1 MLATFLSGLGTGAG
15 LIIAIGA
22 QNAFVLRQGLLR
34 QHVLPVVLVCI
45 GGDILCICAGVA
57 GMGALIRTNEWLL
70 EFFRWGGALFL
81 TVYGISAARRAA
93 SGNGSIEISEV
104 GAGSLMKAITSC
116 LAFTFL
122 NPHVYLDTVVLLGS
136 IAAQYGEDLKWA
148 FAADV
153 VRFYAVYKEG
163 GVYMDSDILMK
174 RRFDRFVPEHGFAT
188 FHEHIGDQLQL
199 QAAFF
204 MGEQGNRYCKDVFDY
219 YNSRP
224 FVKPDGSLDMVVS
237 PVVMLEAARARG
249 YVPEDK
255 EQHLADDVVIYP
267 GCYVTPCKRN
277 VEVHPDAIAL
287 HTIYGSWRKRKVG
300 RRIEL
305 FLKHVWAVAR
315 YVFFKR

>member
-93 SGNGSIEISEV
+93 SGNGSMEISEV
-104 GAGSLMKAITSC
+104 GACSFMKAITSC

-136 IAAQYGEDLKWA
+136 IAAQYGEDLKWT
-148 FAADV
+148 FASGALTASV
-153 VRFYAVYKEG
+153 LWFTGLGFGARLLLPTFQNPRAWRIL
-163 GVYMDSDILMK
+163 DSLIAL
-174 RRFDRFVPEHGFAT
+174 
-188 FHEHIGDQLQL
+188 
-199 QAAFF
+199 
-204 MGEQGNRYCKDVFDY
+204 
-219 YNSRP
+219 
-224 FVKPDGSLDMVVS
+224 
-237 PVVMLEAARARG
+237 VMW
-249 YVPEDK
+249 
-255 EQHLADDVVIYP
+255 
-267 GCYVTPCKRN
+267 
-277 VEVHPDAIAL
+277 AIAL
-287 HTIYGSWRKRKVG
+287 TLVTNPIG
-300 RRIEL
+300 
-305 FLKHVWAVAR
+305 
-315 YVFFKR
+315 

>member
-93 SGNGSIEISEV
+93 SGNGSMEISEV
-104 GAGSLMKAITSC
+104 GACSFMKAITSC

-136 IAAQYGEDLKWA
+136 IAAQYGEDLKWT
-148 FAADV
+148 FASGALT
-153 VRFYAVYKEG
+153 A
-163 GVYMDSDILMK
+163 SILW
-174 RRFDRFVPEHGFAT
+174 FTGLGFGARLLLPI
-188 FHEHIGDQLQL
+188 FQ
-199 QAAFF
+199 
-204 MGEQGNRYCKDVFDY
+204 NRKAW
-219 YNSRP
+219 RI
-224 FVKPDGSLDMVVS
+224 LDTLIAL
-237 PVVMLEAARARG
+237 VMW
-249 YVPEDK
+249 
-255 EQHLADDVVIYP
+255 
-267 GCYVTPCKRN
+267 
-277 VEVHPDAIAL
+277 AIAL
-287 HTIYGSWRKRKVG
+287 TLVLNPIG
-300 RRIEL
+300 
-305 FLKHVWAVAR
+305 
-315 YVFFKR
+315 

>member
-93 SGNGSIEISEV
+93 SGNGSMEISEV

-116 LAFTFL
+116 LAFTSL

-136 IAAQYGEDLKWA
+136 IAAQYGKDLKWT
-148 FAADV
+148 FASGALTASV
-153 VRFYAVYKEG
+153 LWFTGLGFGARLLLPIFQNPKAWR
-163 GVYMDSDILMK
+163 IL
-174 RRFDRFVPEHGFAT
+174 DTLIA
-188 FHEHIGDQLQL
+188 L
-199 QAAFF
+199 
-204 MGEQGNRYCKDVFDY
+204 
-219 YNSRP
+219 
-224 FVKPDGSLDMVVS
+224 
-237 PVVMLEAARARG
+237 VMW
-249 YVPEDK
+249 
-255 EQHLADDVVIYP
+255 
-267 GCYVTPCKRN
+267 
-277 VEVHPDAIAL
+277 AIAL
-287 HTIYGSWRKRKVG
+287 TLVLNPIG
-300 RRIEL
+300 
-305 FLKHVWAVAR
+305 
-315 YVFFKR
+315 

>member
-93 SGNGSIEISEV
+93 SGNGSMEISEV
-104 GAGSLMKAITSC
+104 GACSFMKAITSC

-136 IAAQYGEDLKWA
+136 IAAQYGEDLKWT
-148 FAADV
+148 FASGALTASV
-153 VRFYAVYKEG
+153 LWFTGLGFGARLLLPIFQNPKAWRIL
-163 GVYMDSDILMK
+163 DSLIAL
-174 RRFDRFVPEHGFAT
+174 
-188 FHEHIGDQLQL
+188 
-199 QAAFF
+199 
-204 MGEQGNRYCKDVFDY
+204 
-219 YNSRP
+219 
-224 FVKPDGSLDMVVS
+224 
-237 PVVMLEAARARG
+237 VMW
-249 YVPEDK
+249 
-255 EQHLADDVVIYP
+255 
-267 GCYVTPCKRN
+267 
-277 VEVHPDAIAL
+277 AIAL
-287 HTIYGSWRKRKVG
+287 TLVTNPIG
-300 RRIEL
+300 
-305 FLKHVWAVAR
+305 
-315 YVFFKR
+315 

>member
-93 SGNGSIEISEV
+93 SDNGSMEISEV

-136 IAAQYGEDLKWA
+136 IAAQYGKDLKWT
-148 FAADV
+148 FASGALTASV
-153 VRFYAVYKEG
+153 LWFTGLGFGARLLLPIFQNPKAWR
-163 GVYMDSDILMK
+163 IL
-174 RRFDRFVPEHGFAT
+174 DTLIA
-188 FHEHIGDQLQL
+188 L
-199 QAAFF
+199 
-204 MGEQGNRYCKDVFDY
+204 
-219 YNSRP
+219 
-224 FVKPDGSLDMVVS
+224 
-237 PVVMLEAARARG
+237 VMW
-249 YVPEDK
+249 
-255 EQHLADDVVIYP
+255 
-267 GCYVTPCKRN
+267 
-277 VEVHPDAIAL
+277 AIAL
-287 HTIYGSWRKRKVG
+287 TLVLNPIG
-300 RRIEL
+300 
-305 FLKHVWAVAR
+305 
-315 YVFFKR
+315 

>member
-93 SGNGSIEISEV
+93 SGNGSMEISEV

-136 IAAQYGEDLKWA
+136 IAAQYGKDLKWTFTSGA
-148 FAADV
+148 LTASVLWFTGLGFGARLLLPIFQNPKAW
-153 VRFYAVYKEG
+153 R
-163 GVYMDSDILMK
+163 IL
-174 RRFDRFVPEHGFAT
+174 DT
-188 FHEHIGDQLQL
+188 L
-199 QAAFF
+199 
-204 MGEQGNRYCKDVFDY
+204 
-219 YNSRP
+219 
-224 FVKPDGSLDMVVS
+224 
-237 PVVMLEAARARG
+237 
-249 YVPEDK
+249 
-255 EQHLADDVVIYP
+255 
-267 GCYVTPCKRN
+267 
-277 VEVHPDAIAL
+277 IAL
-287 HTIYGSWRKRKVG
+287 VM
-300 RRIEL
+300 
-305 FLKHVWAVAR
+305 WAISVSRMRHA
-315 YVFFKR
+315 FGF

>member
-93 SGNGSIEISEV
+93 SGNGSMEISEG
-104 GAGSLMKAITSC
+104 GAGSFMKAITSC

-136 IAAQYGEDLKWA
+136 IAAQYGEDLKWT
-148 FAADV
+148 FASGALTASV
-153 VRFYAVYKEG
+153 LWFTGLGFGARLLLPIFQNRKAWR
-163 GVYMDSDILMK
+163 IL
-174 RRFDRFVPEHGFAT
+174 DTLIA
-188 FHEHIGDQLQL
+188 L
-199 QAAFF
+199 
-204 MGEQGNRYCKDVFDY
+204 
-219 YNSRP
+219 
-224 FVKPDGSLDMVVS
+224 
-237 PVVMLEAARARG
+237 VMW
-249 YVPEDK
+249 
-255 EQHLADDVVIYP
+255 
-267 GCYVTPCKRN
+267 
-277 VEVHPDAIAL
+277 AIAL
-287 HTIYGSWRKRKVG
+287 TLVLNPIG
-300 RRIEL
+300 
-305 FLKHVWAVAR
+305 
-315 YVFFKR
+315 

>member
-93 SGNGSIEISEV
+93 SGKGSMEISEV
-104 GAGSLMKAITSC
+104 GACSFMKAITSC

-136 IAAQYGEDLKWA
+136 IAAQYGEDLKWT
-148 FAADV
+148 FASGALTASV
-153 VRFYAVYKEG
+153 LWFTGLGFGARLLLPIFQNRKAWR
-163 GVYMDSDILMK
+163 IL
-174 RRFDRFVPEHGFAT
+174 DTLIA
-188 FHEHIGDQLQL
+188 L
-199 QAAFF
+199 
-204 MGEQGNRYCKDVFDY
+204 
-219 YNSRP
+219 
-224 FVKPDGSLDMVVS
+224 
-237 PVVMLEAARARG
+237 VMW
-249 YVPEDK
+249 
-255 EQHLADDVVIYP
+255 
-267 GCYVTPCKRN
+267 
-277 VEVHPDAIAL
+277 AIAL
-287 HTIYGSWRKRKVG
+287 TLVLNPIG
-300 RRIEL
+300 
-305 FLKHVWAVAR
+305 
-315 YVFFKR
+315 

>member
-93 SGNGSIEISEV
+93 SGNGSMEISEV
-104 GAGSLMKAITSC
+104 GACSFMKAITSC

-136 IAAQYGEDLKWA
+136 IAAQYGEDLKWT
-148 FAADV
+148 FASGALTASV
-153 VRFYAVYKEG
+153 LWFTGLGFGARLLLPIFQNPRAWRIL
-163 GVYMDSDILMK
+163 DSLIAL
-174 RRFDRFVPEHGFAT
+174 
-188 FHEHIGDQLQL
+188 
-199 QAAFF
+199 
-204 MGEQGNRYCKDVFDY
+204 
-219 YNSRP
+219 
-224 FVKPDGSLDMVVS
+224 
-237 PVVMLEAARARG
+237 VMW
-249 YVPEDK
+249 
-255 EQHLADDVVIYP
+255 
-267 GCYVTPCKRN
+267 
-277 VEVHPDAIAL
+277 AIAL
-287 HTIYGSWRKRKVG
+287 TLVLNPIG
-300 RRIEL
+300 
-305 FLKHVWAVAR
+305 
-315 YVFFKR
+315 

>member
-93 SGNGSIEISEV
+93 SGNGSMEISEV
-104 GAGSLMKAITSC
+104 GACSFMKAITSC

-136 IAAQYGEDLKWA
+136 IAAQYGEDLKWT
-148 FAADV
+148 FASGALTASV
-153 VRFYAVYKEG
+153 LWFTGLGFGARLLLPIFQNPKAWR
-163 GVYMDSDILMK
+163 IL
-174 RRFDRFVPEHGFAT
+174 DTLIA
-188 FHEHIGDQLQL
+188 L
-199 QAAFF
+199 
-204 MGEQGNRYCKDVFDY
+204 
-219 YNSRP
+219 
-224 FVKPDGSLDMVVS
+224 
-237 PVVMLEAARARG
+237 VMW
-249 YVPEDK
+249 
-255 EQHLADDVVIYP
+255 
-267 GCYVTPCKRN
+267 
-277 VEVHPDAIAL
+277 AIAL
-287 HTIYGSWRKRKVG
+287 TLVLNPIG
-300 RRIEL
+300 
-305 FLKHVWAVAR
+305 
-315 YVFFKR
+315 

>member
-93 SGNGSIEISEV
+93 SGNGSMEISEV
-104 GAGSLMKAITSC
+104 GACSFMKAITSC

-136 IAAQYGEDLKWA
+136 IAAQYGEDLKWT
-148 FAADV
+148 FASGALTASV
-153 VRFYAVYKEG
+153 LWFTGLGFGARLLLPIFQNRKAWRIL
-163 GVYMDSDILMK
+163 DSLIAL
-174 RRFDRFVPEHGFAT
+174 
-188 FHEHIGDQLQL
+188 
-199 QAAFF
+199 
-204 MGEQGNRYCKDVFDY
+204 
-219 YNSRP
+219 
-224 FVKPDGSLDMVVS
+224 
-237 PVVMLEAARARG
+237 VMW
-249 YVPEDK
+249 
-255 EQHLADDVVIYP
+255 
-267 GCYVTPCKRN
+267 
-277 VEVHPDAIAL
+277 AIAL
-287 HTIYGSWRKRKVG
+287 TLVLNPIG
-300 RRIEL
+300 
-305 FLKHVWAVAR
+305 
-315 YVFFKR
+315 

>member
-93 SGNGSIEISEV
+93 SGNGSMEISEV

-136 IAAQYGEDLKWA
+136 IAAQYGKDLKWT
-148 FAADV
+148 FASGALTASV
-153 VRFYAVYKEG
+153 LWFTGLGFGARLLLPIFQNPKAWR
-163 GVYMDSDILMK
+163 IL
-174 RRFDRFVPEHGFAT
+174 DTLIA
-188 FHEHIGDQLQL
+188 L
-199 QAAFF
+199 
-204 MGEQGNRYCKDVFDY
+204 
-219 YNSRP
+219 
-224 FVKPDGSLDMVVS
+224 
-237 PVVMLEAARARG
+237 VMW
-249 YVPEDK
+249 
-255 EQHLADDVVIYP
+255 
-267 GCYVTPCKRN
+267 
-277 VEVHPDAIAL
+277 AIAL
-287 HTIYGSWRKRKVG
+287 MLVLNPIG
-300 RRIEL
+300 
-305 FLKHVWAVAR
+305 
-315 YVFFKR
+315 

>member
-93 SGNGSIEISEV
+93 SGNGSMEISEV

-122 NPHVYLDTVVLLGS
+122 NPHVYLDMVVLLSS
-136 IAAQYGEDLKWA
+136 IAAQYGKDLKWT
-148 FAADV
+148 FASGALTASV
-153 VRFYAVYKEG
+153 LWFTSLGFGARLLLPIFQNPKAWR
-163 GVYMDSDILMK
+163 IL
-174 RRFDRFVPEHGFAT
+174 DTLIA
-188 FHEHIGDQLQL
+188 L
-199 QAAFF
+199 
-204 MGEQGNRYCKDVFDY
+204 
-219 YNSRP
+219 
-224 FVKPDGSLDMVVS
+224 
-237 PVVMLEAARARG
+237 VMW
-249 YVPEDK
+249 
-255 EQHLADDVVIYP
+255 
-267 GCYVTPCKRN
+267 
-277 VEVHPDAIAL
+277 AIAL
-287 HTIYGSWRKRKVG
+287 TLVLNPIG
-300 RRIEL
+300 
-305 FLKHVWAVAR
+305 
-315 YVFFKR
+315 

>member
-93 SGNGSIEISEV
+93 SGNGSMEISEV

-136 IAAQYGEDLKWA
+136 IAAQYGKDLKWT
-148 FAADV
+148 FAS
-153 VRFYAVYKEG
+153 
-163 GVYMDSDILMK
+163 GVLTASVLWFTGLGFGARLLLPIFQNPKAWRIL
-174 RRFDRFVPEHGFAT
+174 DTLIA
-188 FHEHIGDQLQL
+188 L
-199 QAAFF
+199 
-204 MGEQGNRYCKDVFDY
+204 
-219 YNSRP
+219 
-224 FVKPDGSLDMVVS
+224 
-237 PVVMLEAARARG
+237 VMW
-249 YVPEDK
+249 
-255 EQHLADDVVIYP
+255 
-267 GCYVTPCKRN
+267 
-277 VEVHPDAIAL
+277 AIAL
-287 HTIYGSWRKRKVG
+287 TLMLNPIG
-300 RRIEL
+300 
-305 FLKHVWAVAR
+305 
-315 YVFFKR
+315 

>member
-93 SGNGSIEISEV
+93 SGNGAMEISEV
-104 GAGSLMKAITSC
+104 GACSFMKAITSC

-136 IAAQYGEDLKWA
+136 IAAQYGEDLKWT
-148 FAADV
+148 FASGALTASV
-153 VRFYAVYKEG
+153 LWFTGLGFGARLLLPIFQNRKAWR
-163 GVYMDSDILMK
+163 IL
-174 RRFDRFVPEHGFAT
+174 DTLIA
-188 FHEHIGDQLQL
+188 L
-199 QAAFF
+199 
-204 MGEQGNRYCKDVFDY
+204 
-219 YNSRP
+219 
-224 FVKPDGSLDMVVS
+224 
-237 PVVMLEAARARG
+237 VMW
-249 YVPEDK
+249 
-255 EQHLADDVVIYP
+255 
-267 GCYVTPCKRN
+267 
-277 VEVHPDAIAL
+277 AIAL
-287 HTIYGSWRKRKVG
+287 TLVLNPIG
-300 RRIEL
+300 
-305 FLKHVWAVAR
+305 
-315 YVFFKR
+315 

>member
-93 SGNGSIEISEV
+93 SGNGSMEISEV
-104 GAGSLMKAITSC
+104 GACSFMKAITSC

-136 IAAQYGEDLKWA
+136 IAAQYGEDLKWT
-148 FAADV
+148 FASGALTASV
-153 VRFYAVYKEG
+153 LWFTGLGFGARLLLPIFQNRKAWR
-163 GVYMDSDILMK
+163 IL
-174 RRFDRFVPEHGFAT
+174 DT
-188 FHEHIGDQLQL
+188 L
-199 QAAFF
+199 
-204 MGEQGNRYCKDVFDY
+204 
-219 YNSRP
+219 
-224 FVKPDGSLDMVVS
+224 
-237 PVVMLEAARARG
+237 
-249 YVPEDK
+249 
-255 EQHLADDVVIYP
+255 
-267 GCYVTPCKRN
+267 
-277 VEVHPDAIAL
+277 IAL
-287 HTIYGSWRKRKVG
+287 VM
-300 RRIEL
+300 
-305 FLKHVWAVAR
+305 WAVALTL
-315 YVFFKR
+315 VLNPIG

>member
-93 SGNGSIEISEV
+93 SGNGSMEISEV

-136 IAAQYGEDLKWA
+136 IAAQYGKDLKWT
-148 FAADV
+148 FASGALTASV
-153 VRFYAVYKEG
+153 LWFTGLGCGARLLLPIFQNPKAWR
-163 GVYMDSDILMK
+163 IL
-174 RRFDRFVPEHGFAT
+174 DTLIA
-188 FHEHIGDQLQL
+188 L
-199 QAAFF
+199 
-204 MGEQGNRYCKDVFDY
+204 
-219 YNSRP
+219 
-224 FVKPDGSLDMVVS
+224 
-237 PVVMLEAARARG
+237 VMW
-249 YVPEDK
+249 
-255 EQHLADDVVIYP
+255 
-267 GCYVTPCKRN
+267 
-277 VEVHPDAIAL
+277 AIAL
-287 HTIYGSWRKRKVG
+287 T
-300 RRIEL
+300 L
-305 FLKHVWAVAR
+305 
-315 YVFFKR
+315 VFNPIG

>member
-93 SGNGSIEISEV
+93 SGNGSMEISEV
-104 GAGSLMKAITSC
+104 GACSFMKAITSC

-136 IAAQYGEDLKWA
+136 IAAQYGEDLKWT
-148 FAADV
+148 FASGALTASV
-153 VRFYAVYKEG
+153 LWFTGLGFGARLLLPIFQNRKAWR
-163 GVYMDSDILMK
+163 IL
-174 RRFDRFVPEHGFAT
+174 DTLIA
-188 FHEHIGDQLQL
+188 L
-199 QAAFF
+199 
-204 MGEQGNRYCKDVFDY
+204 
-219 YNSRP
+219 
-224 FVKPDGSLDMVVS
+224 
-237 PVVMLEAARARG
+237 VMW
-249 YVPEDK
+249 
-255 EQHLADDVVIYP
+255 
-267 GCYVTPCKRN
+267 
-277 VEVHPDAIAL
+277 AIAL
-287 HTIYGSWRKRKVG
+287 TLVLNPIG
-300 RRIEL
+300 
-305 FLKHVWAVAR
+305 
-315 YVFFKR
+315 